1 MQRVLLTALIVGCA
15 LTFGGLAI
23 AQAAQHSVVA
33 NHSLASERYD
43 SLGGEIIDVA

>member
-1 MQRVLLTALIVGCA
+1 VELIENPQRR
-15 LTFGGLAI
+15 LAI